1 MEKLK
6 EKIKQSGLKQGFI
19 ADKIGVGASHLT
31 MMLNGNATMPEDIR
45 NKINQ
50 LLSKVTV

>member
-6 EKIKQSGLKQGFI
+6 EKIKQSGLKQNFI
-19 ADKIGVGASHLT
+19 AKKLGIGDTHLT

-45 NKINQ
+45 NKINE
-50 LLSKVTV
+50 LLLKVII